1 VARDDKAANKAF
13 YNTSRL
19 TDRERFEV
27 LPDKLHALELA
38 VPWIA
43 GHLRPGDRVLDV
55 AGGAGAHAS
64 RLVRAAGVTVVGVDI
79 AEGMVRQRL
88 EDELLPWNAV
98 GDMEALPFAT
108 GAFDAAIVIACLH
121 HIPHPAPALAELFR
135 VLRPG
140 GRVFSQDP
148 NSLRARHGPVPVDGF
163 AHEFRVSVGWL
174 AEQLAD
180 AGFVVEEVRGR
191 NLTMRAVAKVVREP
205 SLRLYHAGDAVDR
218 VLRVVPGL
226 EGLSEI
232 GMIRARKP
240 VAP

>member
-1 VARDDKAANKAF
+1 MPREDKASNKAF
-13 YNTSRL
+13 YNTRRL

-27 LPDKLHALELA
+27 LPDKIHALELV

-43 GHLRPGDRVLDV
+43 GYLATGDRVLDV

-64 RLVRAAGVTVVGVDI
+64 HLVRAASVTVVGVDI

-88 EDELLPWNAV
+88 DDELLPWNVV
-98 GDMEALPFAT
+98 GDMEALPFAD

-121 HIPHPAPALAELFR
+121 HIPDPRPALEELVR

-148 NSLRARHGPVPVDGF
+148 NSLRARQGPVPVDGF

-174 AEQLAD
+174 AEQMSA
-180 AGFVVEEVRGR
+180 AGLVVEEVRGR
-191 NLTMRAVAKVVREP
+191 NLSMRAVAKAVREP
-205 SLRLYHAGDAVDR
+205 SLRLYRAGDVVDR
-218 VLRVVPGL
+218 ALRLVPRL

-240 VAP
+240 AAA